1 MDSLQALF
9 ESSPFLASVLPPLA
23 TALCMALLYS
33 YAGSGWLSG
42 VLQLRGVTARRSA
55 FDKCALQVA
64 HLGVVLGWLLL
75 VGGRIW
81 IFFNADS
88 YVPRSFLGHVI
99 ETAWGALG
107 IAVVLTSLHY
117 GLWKTLAGHRTLHA
131 MLGLLSGLAGILA
144 LAAVMGG
151 LRLLC
156 ALELP
161 NAAEL
166 NLEDLFNF
174 RMFPSP
180 LLYAS
185 LAMLPLALAM
195 PAAASLCWLLWR
207 RRRDDYGRDYYSN
220 MVPRL
225 AKWALAAGAA
235 AAAVYLFTVC
245 ADMWQIAAS
254 GAFELSLEEA
264 VTYALRFLPLA
275 IACVLWAVVWR
286 SSQPLRRKP
295 EIIVAFLLCFASCYF
310 IFSDATS
317 FVF

>member
-1 MDSLQALF
+1 MNSLQALF
-9 ESSPFLASVLPPLA
+9 ESSPFLASFLPPVV
-23 TALCMALLYS
+23 TALCMALLYT

-42 VLQLRGVTARRSA
+42 ALQLRGIAARRSA
-55 FDKCALQVA
+55 FDKCALQIA
-64 HLGVVLGWLLL
+64 HLGVILGWLLL

-88 YVPRSFLGHVI
+88 YVPRSFLGHVV

-107 IAVVLTSLHY
+107 IAVLFSSLHY
-117 GLWKTLAGHRTLHA
+117 GLWKALSGHRTLHA
-131 MLGLLSGLAGILA
+131 MLGLLSGLAGMLA

-166 NLEDLFNF
+166 NLADLFNF

-185 LAMLPLALAM
+185 LAMAPLALTM
-195 PAAASLCWLLWR
+195 PAAAGLCWLLWR
-207 RRRDDYGRDYYSN
+207 RRRDDYGRDYYGS

-225 AKWALAAGAA
+225 AKWALAAGSAT
-235 AAAVYLFTVC
+235 AAVYLFTVG

-254 GAFELSLEEA
+254 GSFELSLEES
-264 VTYALRFLPLA
+264 VTYALRFLPMA
-275 IACVLWAVVWR
+275 FACVLWTVAWR

-295 EIIVAFLLCFASCYF
+295 EIVAAFLLCFASCYF